1 MLGSWEDF
9 EVIRIKSGSNGF
21 SMVVGVMGDS
31 VNATYTLMGDS
42 VNAVNATYTLI

>member
-1 MLGSWEDF
+1 VLGSWEDF

-31 VNATYTLMGDS
+31 VNATYTQ
-42 VNAVNATYTLI
+42 NW